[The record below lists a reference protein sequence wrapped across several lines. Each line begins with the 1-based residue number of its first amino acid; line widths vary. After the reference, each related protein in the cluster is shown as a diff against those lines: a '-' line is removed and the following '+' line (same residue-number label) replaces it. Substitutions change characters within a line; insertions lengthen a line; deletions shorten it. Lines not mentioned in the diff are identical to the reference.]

1 MPNETGKEVAKQIE
15 KIEGEFQESIKGLS
29 LSTTDHLIRYGRFLL
44 ERLAKSEQEVDRLRA
59 GLDEA
64 IHTIRVWH
72 GMGEPKEQ
80 EEFLWKVYSEQSPEM
95 KRIMSA
101 RKVSP

>member
-1 MPNETGKEVAKQIE
+1 MNRTGKEVYQMLGGDWAFACCGIISDGFATKKE
-15 KIEGEFQESIKGLS
+15 AE
-29 LSTTDHLIRYGRFLL
+29 
-44 ERLAKSEQEVDRLRA
+44 LAAEVERLRA
-59 GLDEA
+59 ALDEA
-64 IHTIRVWH
+64 IHTIRIWH

-101 RKVSP
+101 RKDTP